1 MLKFILVKL
10 LTQNYFE
17 NVLQALKSEAFA
29 RFEFVPVEY
38 CDVKHVKQS
47 FKKLMRACTPS
58 TTSTDT
64 EKGLLGH
71 VHESDWGTRS
81 QKNPGDDRTAP
92 PQKPLCRTG

>member
-58 TTSTDT
+58 TTTTDT
-64 EKGLLGH
+64 EKGLLGN
-71 VHESDWGTRS
+71 VHESDWL
-81 QKNPGDDRTAP
+81 QQIQVYKNI
-92 PQKPLCRTG
+92 LTGLRLRLYIFA